1 MAVNELA
8 VQPPK
13 DCFFVQN
20 GIHDG
25 FVNFY
30 VTLLR
35 IQKALGKTS
44 DQGTAVVMDGI
55 AAASYGRMS
64 ISIWIEIDLGRK
76 NVFMMQGV
84 LDGKKMNCSLTKI
97 YPTEPNLDYAAILQ
111 KLLAKTR

>member
-1 MAVNELA
+1 MRISDSGLVEEIRYITYGQASTYDRLLAVNELA

-55 AAASYGRMS
+55 AAASYGSMS
-64 ISIWIEIDLGRK
+64 ISIWIEIALGRK

-84 LDGKKMNCSLTKI
+84 LDGKK
-97 YPTEPNLDYAAILQ
+97 
-111 KLLAKTR
+111 